1 MKYKDNSVEVA
12 MCLFVT
18 TIAIVLTLLELDTG
32 WRMFNW
38 FVGFLFF
45 VMGVRYTWLEYYY
58 KKMWK
63 ETYDRRIERMLN
75 DER

>member
-12 MCLFVT
+12 ICLWVT
-18 TIAIVLTLLELDTG
+18 ATAIVLSILEFDTG
-32 WRMFNW
+32 WRLFNW

-45 VMGVRYTWLEYYY
+45 VMAVRYTWLEYYY
-58 KKMWK
+58 RKMWK
-63 ETYDRRIERMLN
+63 ETWDRRLERMLN